1 MAGFQLAGPAANVFK
16 ISTTLLT
23 RAAIKARNWART
35 DSMKNIL
42 HHDGGMGDRGGKNI
56 LYCAFGLW
64 YDLRFSPYKM
74 LDISAAGPASS
85 LQAAQSSAEARQKNG
100 RSIGHLADFDRQL
113 KAAGASIEKHCDGHK
128 NALLALS
135 VKQVHAGKLTI
146 NRLAALRVPPLKYV
160 TDKEL
165 YVRELDEA
173 CTSYYKEFLEHSG
186 PKATRQ

>member
-1 MAGFQLAGPAANVFK
+1 MANQLLGYGNKTHNDTRSLWLQIERIKRVQQHSIILAFK
-16 ISTTLLT
+16 LL
-23 RAAIKARNWART
+23 RAQRKQ
-35 DSMKNIL
+35 
-42 HHDGGMGDRGGKNI
+42 DR
-56 LYCAFGLW
+56 
-64 YDLRFSPYKM
+64 
-74 LDISAAGPASS
+74 
-85 LQAAQSSAEARQKNG
+85 QNG
-100 RSIGHLADFDRQL
+100 RSIVHLADFDCQL
-113 KAAGASIEKHCDGHK
+113 KAAEASIEKHCDGHK